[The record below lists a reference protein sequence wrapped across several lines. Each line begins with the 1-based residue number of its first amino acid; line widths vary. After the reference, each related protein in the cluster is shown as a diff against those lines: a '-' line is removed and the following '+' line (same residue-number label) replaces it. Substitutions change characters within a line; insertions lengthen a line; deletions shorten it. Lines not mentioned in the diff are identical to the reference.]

1 MAARS
6 PIIELLLTLRVSEQA
21 RQRLAERAAASGT
34 DVAGYVSAII
44 EQNAQR
50 PASLEDISGPVYQRF
65 LESGL
70 TDDQLRDA
78 LEQEKHAARA
88 QRRGRRA
95 S

>member
-6 PIIELLLTLRVSEQA
+6 PIVELPLTLRVSEQA

-34 DVAGYVSAII
+34 DVAGYVSAMI
-44 EQNAQR
+44 EQNAQK
-50 PASLEDISGPVYQRF
+50 PASLEEISGPVYQRF

-88 QRRGRRA
+88 HRRGRRA

>member
-6 PIIELLLTLRVSEQA
+6 SIVELPLTLRVSEQT

-34 DVAGYVSAII
+34 DVAGYVSAIV

-65 LESGL
+65 LDSGL
-70 TDDQLRDA
+70 TDNQLGDA
-78 LEQEKHAARA
+78 LEREKHAARA